1 MFGKFKRASNVTEL
15 TREIVRDQHY
25 SSLMSQVGEGAFR
38 PPTMSTGIDSKTNIE
53 RNIPTRKVNT
63 TDSLKPTTSQVQR
76 RSLVTRASHD
86 TSDKEPTRAGSSLQ
100 LLKAR

>member
-53 RNIPTRKVNT
+53 RNIPSRKVT
-63 TDSLKPTTSQVQR
+63 TFSQKPVTSQAALR
-76 RSLVTRASHD
+76 RSLVTRASD
-86 TSDKEPTRAGSSLQ
+86 NRSNNQPTPAGSSL
-100 LLKAR
+100 